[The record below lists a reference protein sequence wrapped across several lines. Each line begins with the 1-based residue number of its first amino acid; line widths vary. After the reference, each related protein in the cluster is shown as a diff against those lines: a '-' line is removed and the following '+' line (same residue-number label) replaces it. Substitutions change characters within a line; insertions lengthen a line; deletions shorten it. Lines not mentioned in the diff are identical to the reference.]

1 MSCGN
6 PTANLSA
13 TNKRYKTG
21 SQPKNFIFTSVTT
34 IKCVTG
40 YIFED
45 LSDENV
51 MNCTTTG
58 IWSSIPSC
66 IRMLQLTLTD
76 SIGFI

>member
-6 PTANLSA
+6 PIANLSA

-21 SQPKNFIFTSVTT
+21 SPPKYFIYTAVTT
-34 IKCVTG
+34 IKCDTG
-40 YIFED
+40 YIFAD

-58 IWSSIPSC
+58 IWSTIPSC
-66 IRMLQLTLTD
+66 NRKF
-76 SIGFI
+76 IGIFV